1 MYRHSSPEHSPA
13 AAACRYDAQEMLCE
27 AYTFELP
34 RFSWLVLLT
43 LLLLLGLSAAAF
55 VWQVQR
61 WTMRPGWRALLDWS
75 RERGWRLSRPA
86 AGAAPGEP
94 FDRLAGA
101 RVITLLEAGPGAG
114 AAAMKAMQLEVPP
127 PPGGAM
133 AVEPSRWH
141 VLVRQLG
148 SAWPATGL
156 RPTHQRAS
164 LLDQFSLSSY
174 PRMGE
179 TERFIVFGTDSAAAR
194 VLSKS
199 HARALLPPDIGLL
212 LHGRHLVLD
221 FSTRPFDA
229 IELGRMVALADQLV
243 QHLPV
248 V

>member
-1 MYRHSSPEHSPA
+1 MLA
-13 AAACRYDAQEMLCE
+13 AAYNVQV
-27 AYTFELP
+27 P
-34 RFSWLVLLT
+34 GFSWLVLLT
-43 LLLLLGLSAAAF
+43 LLVALGLSGVMF
-55 VWQVQR
+55 LWQVRR
-61 WTMRPGWRALLDWS
+61 WTTHRGWRALLDWS
-75 RERGWRLSRPA
+75 RERGFRLSRPLTA
-86 AGAAPGEP
+86 AGEP

-101 RVITLLEAGPGAG
+101 VVTTLLESATTRG
-114 AAAMKAMQLEVPP
+114 MQLEVPR
-127 PPGGAM
+127 GGGEAG
-133 AVEPSRWH
+133 AGREHSRWH
-141 VLVRQLG
+141 VLVRDIPI
-148 SAWPATGL
+148 AWPATGL
-156 RPTHQRAS
+156 RPTHLPAS

-221 FSTRPFDA
+221 FSTRPFEG

-243 QHLPV
+243 GHLPV